1 MSAYSVAA
9 VACAVAVI
17 FFIIGF
23 FVGEAEI
30 KVKVE
35 EVLHHYDRYKSNYIS
50 VEGMRRLLRH
60 IVE

>member
-23 FVGEAEI
+23 LVGEAEI
-30 KVKVE
+30 KVKVKE
-35 EVLHHYDRYKSNYIS
+35 ILHHYDHYRSNYVPIKHL
-50 VEGMRRLLRH
+50 RLLLRR
-60 IVE
+60 ILE

>member
-17 FFIIGF
+17 FFVIGF

-30 KVKVE
+30 KVKVKK
-35 EVLHHYDRYKSNYIS
+35 VLHHFDHYEGDRVS
-50 VEGMRRLLRH
+50 VKLIRLALRR
-60 IVE
+60 IME